1 MSAEI
6 EGAIAALAA
15 GQHGH
20 VTRGQLRSLGLG
32 AGAIKHR
39 LRTRRLIAVYA
50 GVYAV
55 GHRPTHP
62 VARAAAAV
70 LACGPGAVLSH
81 GSAASLWGIAKHW
94 SLPYEVSAPRERR
107 RQGITTHRVARLV
120 RAEIRMHLGVRVTSP
135 ARMLLDIAP
144 RLTDAE
150 LTRAVND
157 LRLAGHLKP
166 SQLTAVLARAT
177 THTAAARLR
186 GIAHDA
192 APAPTRST
200 FEDEFR
206 CFAQRFGLP
215 RPEINARVAGRE
227 VDALFR
233 AERVIVELDGYRFH
247 RGRESFERDRERDA
261 ASLEQGYAT
270 VRITW
275 QRLSAASVQEARR
288 LERILRARRD

>member
-1 MSAEI
+1 VSADLEA
-6 EGAIAALAA
+6 AIAALAA
-15 GQHGH
+15 RQHGL
-20 VTRGQLRSLGLG
+20 VMRAQLLSLGLG

-39 LRTRRLIAVYA
+39 LRLERLIAVHA

-55 GHRPTHP
+55 GHRPTNP

-81 GSAASLWGIAKHW
+81 GSAASLWGVDKRWTI
-94 SLPYEVSAPRERR
+94 PFEVSTKVDHRR
-107 RQGITTHRVARLV
+107 AGITIHRVTTLV
-120 RAEIRMHLGVRVTSP
+120 RGDIRTHLGVRVTSA
-135 ARMLLDIAP
+135 ARTILDIAP
-144 RLTDAE
+144 RLTDQA

-157 LRLAGHLKP
+157 LRLAGHLSP
-166 SQLTAVLARAT
+166 AQLAAVLDRAT
-177 THTAAARLR
+177 THAGTQRLR
-186 GIAHDA
+186 TVVHYS

-206 CFAQRFGLP
+206 SFAQRFGLP
-215 RPEINARVAGRE
+215 RPEINVRVAGRE

-233 AERVIVELDGYRFH
+233 AERVIVELDGYRYH
-247 RGRESFERDRERDA
+247 GGRESFERDRERDA

-275 QRLSAASVQEARR
+275 KRLGAGSAQEARR